1 MPSSFKYTVLD
12 IETDEIPVTKIH
24 CICCMDFE
32 TGETKEFIDN
42 LDEFIEFHKQDPE
55 RIYIMHNG
63 VSFDAVVLTRLLQIC
78 LPPERVWDTMLA
90 SQMIQPHRDGGH
102 SLKAWGERLQFEK
115 IDFKDNF
122 ETYSNEMLYYCRQDV
137 ALTRKLAQHLQPL
150 LKAFGKA
157 PVRLEHKVRH
167 IITQQEVNG
176 FYLDQ
181 KKASMLMADLED
193 NSGQIKQDLQ
203 KIFPPIITERY
214 SDKTGKRLKD
224 NVEVFNPNSRQQI
237 VKRLKAVGWH
247 PDPRRV
253 TPKGQPIVDESV
265 LSEIDLSEAKKMSE
279 FLLMQKRVSQIKSW
293 LEAVGPDSRV
303 HGRVIT
309 IGCVTHRMSHYS
321 PNMAQIPASYSPY
334 GPECRDCWT
343 VEDPVD
349 YCLVGSDASSLEIR
363 CFAHYLDNQKYTDI
377 VVGGDIHNVHKEA
390 LGLADRSVCKTWLYA
405 YIYGAGN
412 EKLGKVVGGGMSEGK
427 QLRDK
432 FESAFPMIRELKNK
446 ITVMIRSNHGNIKAI
461 DGRLLECRS
470 EHSALNVLLQSC
482 GSIVCKHFLCEIDRM
497 VKEKKL
503 DAKPVANVHDEV
515 QWEVRRDQAEEF
527 GQITKQ
533 AMKQAEKIL
542 QFNCPLD
549 SEYHIGTTWKET
561 H

>member
-1 MPSSFKYTVLD
+1 MQSSFKHTVLD
-12 IETDEIPVTKIH
+12 IETDDLEATKIH

-42 LDEFIEFHKQDPE
+42 YDEFVAFHDAAPT

-63 VSFDAVVLTRLLQIC
+63 VSFDGPVMCKLLGIE
-78 LPPERVWDTMLA
+78 LPPDRIWDTMLA
-90 SQMIQPHRDGGH
+90 SQLIQPHRDGGH
-102 SLKAWGERLQFEK
+102 SLKAWGERLKCEK
-115 IDFKDNF
+115 IDFKDSF

-150 LKAFGKA
+150 LKPFGKE
-157 PVRLEHKVRH
+157 PVRLEHTVRH
-167 IITQQEVNG
+167 IITEQENTG

-193 NSGQIKQDLQ
+193 SSGQIKQDLQ

-224 NVEVFNPNSRQQI
+224 NIETFNPNSRQQI
-237 VKRLKAVGWH
+237 VKRLMAVGWK
-247 PDPRRV
+247 PNPKKL
-253 TPKGQPIVDESV
+253 TPKGQPIIDESV
-265 LSEIDLSEAKKMSE
+265 LSEISLPEAKKMSE
-279 FLLMQKRVSQIKSW
+279 FLLQQKRVSQIKSW
-293 LEAVGPDSRV
+293 LEAVGSDGRV
-303 HGRVIT
+303 HGRVLT

-343 VEDPVD
+343 VEDPVK

-363 CFAHYLDNQKYTDI
+363 CFAHYLDNKEYTDI
-377 VVGGDIHNVHKEA
+377 VVDGDIHTVHKEA
-390 LGLADRSVCKTWLYA
+390 LGLEDRSLCKTWLYA

-412 EKLGKVVGGGMSEGK
+412 EKLGNVVGQGLAEGK
-427 QLRDK
+427 RLREK
-432 FESAFPMIRELKNK
+432 FESSFPMIKTLKDK
-446 ITVMIRSNHGNIKAI
+446 ITQMIRMNHGNIKAI

-482 GSIVCKHFLCEIDRM
+482 GSIVCKHFLCQIDKA

-503 DAKPVANVHDEV
+503 DARPVANVHDEV
-515 QWEVRRDQAEEF
+515 QWEVYRNHAEEF
-527 GQITKQ
+527 GLITKQ
-533 AMKQAEKIL
+533 AMKEAEKIL
-542 QFNCPLD
+542 NFNCPLD
-549 SEYHIGTTWKET
+549 SEFQIGTTWKET

>member
-1 MPSSFKYTVLD
+1 M
-12 IETDEIPVTKIH
+12 
-24 CICCMDFE
+24 
-32 TGETKEFIDN
+32 
-42 LDEFIEFHKQDPE
+42 
-55 RIYIMHNG
+55 
-63 VSFDAVVLTRLLQIC
+63 VV
-78 LPPERVWDTMLA
+78 
-90 SQMIQPHRDGGH
+90 H
-102 SLKAWGERLQFEK
+102 SLKAWGERLQCEK

-150 LKAFGKA
+150 LKPFGKA

-237 VKRLKAVGWH
+237 IKRLKAVGWQ
-247 PDPRRV
+247 PDPQRL

-303 HGRVIT
+303 HGKVIT

-321 PNMAQIPASYSPY
+321 PNMAQI
-334 GPECRDCWT
+334 RK
-343 VEDPVD
+343 
-349 YCLVGSDASSLEIR
+349 L
-363 CFAHYLDNQKYTDI
+363 F
-377 VVGGDIHNVHKEA
+377 
-390 LGLADRSVCKTWLYA
+390 SVWP
-405 YIYGAGN
+405 G
-412 EKLGKVVGGGMSEGK
+412 V
-427 QLRDK
+427 
-432 FESAFPMIRELKNK
+432 
-446 ITVMIRSNHGNIKAI
+446 
-461 DGRLLECRS
+461 
-470 EHSALNVLLQSC
+470 
-482 GSIVCKHFLCEIDRM
+482 
-497 VKEKKL
+497 
-503 DAKPVANVHDEV
+503 
-515 QWEVRRDQAEEF
+515 
-527 GQITKQ
+527 
-533 AMKQAEKIL
+533 
-542 QFNCPLD
+542 
-549 SEYHIGTTWKET
+549 
-561 H
+561 